1 MTIDLRDDGTTGRSG
16 RTVTSRV
23 LSVLDAFTDQRRS
36 LTLSEIGR
44 RAGIP
49 IATAHRLVG
58 ELVAW
63 GALERD
69 PGGRYQIG
77 LRLWE
82 VGTLAPRGLGLRDV
96 AMPFLE
102 DLWAA
107 TQHHVQLAVLEGTD
121 VVYLERL
128 GGRDDAATV
137 RGRVGGR
144 WPAHTTGAGL
154 VLLAFAGEPVQ
165 RRYLS
170 QPLATFTPLTIAD
183 GRLLRGTLSGVRQ
196 KGFAVS
202 DRQVTTDAS
211 RWPRRSATATA
222 RWSRRWRSS
231 SPRRSGT
238 RWGWRP
244 RSSPRAARSRAGS
257 AGCARAVSPSARGR
271 AARPAARA
279 ALPSS
284 AWVS

>member
-58 ELVAW
+58 ELVSW

-77 LRLWE
+77 LHLWE
-82 VGTLAPRGLGLRDV
+82 VGALAPRGPGLRDV
-96 AMPFLE
+96 ALPFLE
-102 DLWAA
+102 DLWTA
-107 TQHHVQLAVLEGTD
+107 TQHHVQLAVLDGTD
-121 VVYLERL
+121 VVYVERL
-128 GGRDDAATV
+128 GGRDAAGL

-144 WPAHTTGAGL
+144 WPAHTTGVGL
-154 VLLAFAGEPVQ
+154 VLLAFAGEPAQ

-170 QPLATFTPLTIAD
+170 RPLATFTPLTIAD
-183 GRLLRGTLSGVRQ
+183 GRLLRGTLAGVRQ
-196 KGFAVS
+196 RGYAVS
-202 DRQVTTDAS
+202 DRQVSMDAVAVAAPVHD
-211 RWPRRSATATA
+211 RGGEVVAAVGVVGPAAEDAAALVPAVVTTA
-222 RWSRRWRSS
+222 RGISRRLSGL
-231 SPRRSGT
+231 RRSG
-238 RWGWRP
+238 
-244 RSSPRAARSRAGS
+244 
-257 AGCARAVSPSARGR
+257 
-271 AARPAARA
+271 
-279 ALPSS
+279 
-284 AWVS
+284 

>member
-1 MTIDLRDDGTTGRSG
+1 VTIDLRDDGITGRSG

-49 IATAHRLVG
+49 IATTHRLVG

-69 PGGRYQIG
+69 PSGRYQIG

-107 TQHHVQLAVLEGTD
+107 TQHHVQLAVLDGTD

-128 GGRDDAATV
+128 GGRDAPTV

-170 QPLATFTPLTIAD
+170 QPLATFTPQTIAD

-202 DRQVTTDAS
+202 DRQVTTDAVS
-211 RWPRRSATATA
+211 VAAPVRDGTGEVVAAVAVVVPATHRDPAGLAPAVVTA
-222 RWSRRWRSS
+222 GRGISRRLSGL
-231 SPRRSGT
+231 RRSG
-238 RWGWRP
+238 
-244 RSSPRAARSRAGS
+244 
-257 AGCARAVSPSARGR
+257 
-271 AARPAARA
+271 
-279 ALPSS
+279 
-284 AWVS
+284 